1 MSSRDL
7 IGYAVLR
14 ANFDARR
21 GSYIENFS
29 EFALFALSKCPD
41 SGSEADVAKRIRRD
55 FGLVIPDAVVG
66 KLLRRGVQRRK
77 VLKVS
82 ERPPRYAIAPG
93 YNSANLE
100 AKVTQFNREQR
111 ELVDA
116 LTAYVTKHHETHA
129 ELLGANPAESLTSYI
144 ERNAGAVLSQVI
156 RGAGIVRRD
165 NSVGADYLIASFID
179 HIDGTDSRLFGIL
192 NRLIEGVVVASMVEV
207 GSYQPHM
214 KLDRLEL
221 VLDTPVV
228 LSALGVRGE
237 DAERS
242 IRQALDLAK
251 RLGAKVSIFE
261 HTRTESLGVIE
272 AAANALRGHRRGS
285 SGDVELYFRQ
295 QQMSPADAAIKA
307 GCIDKDLGALDIAVR
322 DTPGDYHRYGL
333 DEDALEKSLEAA
345 INYKSDQARL
355 LDAKSL
361 AAIHRMRHGQSS
373 GGFERCKA
381 VLVTDNFNVVKAS
394 TPTGEQHDWPLAMSD
409 SDLVNLLWLKTPDI
423 GSEISRRQLVAVAHA
438 GMRPSESM
446 WGRYLEEIERLE
458 RLGSVDPQE
467 AEYLR
472 TEPSA
477 QDHLMSETAAGTSRI
492 DAGVVGAIKQALE
505 HRIEQPLRD
514 TIALTGEALT
524 KAEAER
530 AAAVAEASE
539 RALAHDSAARR
550 ADAVELER
558 DAARTELLG
567 LRGMREAQIARVR
580 RNVRVFV
587 KVLQFLITTILLAPV
602 FLYAV
607 SVAAPTLL
615 PWASAVSAV
624 ALLLIAYALQAFNIV
639 PAALVRK
646 CEEPLVRW
654 RIKRLGIEPL
664 SQVPNEDT

>member
-14 ANFDARR
+14 ANFDAQR
-21 GSYIENFS
+21 GSYIENFN
-29 EFALFALSKCPD
+29 EFALFALAKCPD
-41 SGSEADVAKRIRRD
+41 TGSEADVAKCIRRD

-66 KLLRRGVQRRK
+66 KLLKRGVQRGK
-77 VLKVS
+77 VVRAS
-82 ERPPRYAIAPG
+82 ERPARYTIAPG
-93 YNSANLE
+93 YDTANLE
-100 AKVTQFNREQR
+100 AKVTKFNREQS

-116 LTAYVTKHHETHA
+116 LTTYVTKNHEAHA
-129 ELLGANPAESLTSYI
+129 GLLGTNPAESLTSYI

-156 RGAGIVRRD
+156 RGAGVTRRD
-165 NSVGADYLIASFID
+165 NSAGADYLIATFID
-179 HIDGTDSRLFGIL
+179 HIDGKDSRLFEIL
-192 NRLIEGVVVASMVEV
+192 NRLVEGVVVASMLEV
-207 GSYQPHM
+207 NGYQPFM
-214 KLDRLEL
+214 KLDRLEI

-242 IRQALDLAK
+242 MGQALELAK

-261 HTRTESLGVIE
+261 HTRTESVGVIE
-272 AAANALRGHRRGS
+272 AASQALRGHRRGTP
-285 SGDVELYFRQ
+285 GDVELYFRQ

-307 GCIDKDLGALDIAVR
+307 GNIDRDLRSLGIEVR
-322 DTPGDYHRYGL
+322 DTPGDYRSYGL
-333 DEDALEKSLEAA
+333 DEDALEKALAEA
-345 INYKSDQARL
+345 INYKSQQARL
-355 LDAKSL
+355 RDVKSL
-361 AAIHRMRHGQSS
+361 AAIHRLRHGQSS

-394 TPTGEQHDWPLAMSD
+394 TPAGEQHDWPLAMSD

-438 GMRPSESM
+438 GMRPSETM
-446 WGRYLEEIERLE
+446 WSRYLEEIERLE

-477 QDHLMSETAAGTSRI
+477 QDHLMAETAAGMSRI

-514 TIALTGEALT
+514 VVARTGEALT

-530 AAAVAEASE
+530 AAALEEAAQHASE
-539 RALAHDSAARR
+539 HESTARR
-550 ADAVELER
+550 VTEVERER
-558 DAARTELLG
+558 DDAFKELQEL
-567 LRGMREAQIARVR
+567 REAQAARVR
-580 RNVRVFV
+580 KSVRRFV
-587 KVLQFLITTILLAPV
+587 RVLQFSLAAVLLVPV
-602 FLYAV
+602 VLAV
-607 SVAAPTLL
+607 VSIAVPTWL
-615 PWASAVSAV
+615 PWAGAASAV
-624 ALLLIAYALQAFNIV
+624 ALVLIPYALQAFGIV
-639 PAALVRK
+639 PAALIRK

-654 RIKRLGIEPL
+654 RLKRIGLQEAVQQG
-664 SQVPNEDT
+664 SG